1 MEQAEVKY
9 APGMRIIVRGE
20 EWMVKKVETNSL
32 GNQTLYVIGLSQLVK
47 DYESMFLVDVEND
60 IEIVDPAK
68 VTLVPDDSAFFRKSK
83 VYIESQWRSKIPTDN
98 KIHIGNKAAMDLM
111 SYQLEPAQ
119 MALNKTRQRILIA
132 DTVGLGK
139 TLEAGILMSE
149 LIARGKGNPI
159 CASGTDLA
167 IYEAAGKEKLLAER
181 ANIGKIARGDI
192 AVTGAYSLNAKY
204 IIHTVG
210 PVWTDGLHHEF
221 EILEHCYRKSL
232 QKALELKCES
242 IAFPLIS
249 TGVYGFPKD
258 KALQIAVSVFSQFL
272 TENEMEIIL
281 VVFDKRSFQ
290 LSGQIVGDIDSYIDA
305 NYVREIHR
313 KEYPLRSRRSTHVK
327 ELAEE
332 DFNEEML
339 QREED
344 NYPLEEMT
352 DTGMTEL
359 LMPLENIS
367 LEDQLANI
375 GVSFHDKLFELIDE
389 AHLDNK
395 DVWKRANLD
404 RKHFS
409 KIQCDQNYH
418 PKKKTVM
425 ALCIALQLDLEQS
438 RDLLARADW
447 AFSPS
452 SKVDL
457 IVQKAIIDKIPCA
470 AFRGFL
476 PKRVCLNPVCHPVV
490 LLQKMSEG
498 ISIPHPVARRMAGCF
513 RSYKIFRSFFRR
525 WSNLA

>member
-1 MEQAEVKY
+1 MPFK
-9 APGMRIIVRGE
+9 IVR
-20 EWMVKKVETNSL
+20 
-32 GNQTLYVIGLSQLVK
+32 
-47 DYESMFLVDVEND
+47 ND
-60 IEIVDPAK
+60 ITKIKADVIVNTANP
-68 VTLVPDDSAFFRKSK
+68 
-83 VYIESQWRSKIPTDN
+83 
-98 KIHIGNKAAMDLM
+98 
-111 SYQLEPAQ
+111 
-119 MALNKTRQRILIA
+119 
-132 DTVGLGK
+132 
-139 TLEAGILMSE
+139 
-149 LIARGKGNPI
+149 NPI

-181 ANIGKIARGDI
+181 AGIGKIARGDI
-192 AVTGAYSLNAKY
+192 AVTGAYNLKAKY

-210 PVWTDGLHHEF
+210 PVWTDGKNHEF
-221 EILEHCYRKSL
+221 EILENCYRKSL
-232 QKALELKCES
+232 QKALELECER

-249 TGVYGFPKD
+249 AGVYGFPKD

-313 KEYPLRSRRSTHVK
+313 KEYPIRSRRSTRIK

-425 ALCIALQLDLEQS
+425 ALCIALRLDLEQS
-438 RDLLARADW
+438 KDLLARADW

-457 IVQKAIIDKIPCA
+457 IVQKAIIDKQYDIMQ
-470 AFRGFL
+470 
-476 PKRVCLNPVCHPVV
+476 LNVTLFKYTNEILGV
-490 LLQKMSEG
+490 
-498 ISIPHPVARRMAGCF
+498 
-513 RSYKIFRSFFRR
+513 
-525 WSNLA
+525 